1 MSKKIAIPIWQDRVS
16 PVMDT
21 AGQMKIIDYF
31 DGHENGYAIEI
42 IPRSHLVQKAAF
54 LKNLGIDLLICGAIS
69 RHLHQILVSSGI
81 DVIPFV
87 HGPVVNVIE
96 AYAKGELKG
105 ENSFFQNRKR
115 GFWCYGHRRYRR
127 GSNFDR

>member
-21 AGQMKIIDYF
+21 ASQMKIIDYA
-31 DGHENGYAIEI
+31 DGQENGNAIEM
-42 IPRSHLVQKAAF
+42 IPRCHLIQKAAF
-54 LKNLGIDLLICGAIS
+54 LKSLEIDLLICGAIS

-87 HGPVVNVIE
+87 HGPIGNVIE
-96 AYAKGELKG
+96 AYNKGELIR
-105 ENSFFQNRKR
+105 ENTFFQNRRR
-115 GFWCYGHRRYRR
+115 GFWCYGQRRYRR